1 MTRTDYDD
9 FLDRIRELHDLHQ
22 IDGWLQWD
30 QQVTMPVG
38 GSGDRAAQ
46 MATLSGLIHERL
58 TDPRLGELLDRLAD
72 APKLDDA
79 QAANVRET
87 RRDRDRAVRVPPA
100 LVQAFARAKALAFDV
115 WQAAR
120 PADDFRSFAPH
131 LEELV
136 RMARETAAHIGYA
149 DEPYDALLD
158 EYEPGMSAA
167 VVQAVFEPLGTEL
180 RGILDCLDGAPEPR
194 TDFLTRTFD
203 PARQQTFC
211 RALIADLGYDLER
224 GRLDESAHPF
234 TIGNGDDVRI
244 TVRYNPRFLPS
255 ALFAAI
261 HETGHALYEQGVD
274 PAHRRTPMGTAVS
287 LGVHESQ
294 SRLWE
299 NMIGRSPE
307 LWGHYFPRLQAL
319 FPDELADVAATEFVR
334 AVNVVRPSLVRVE
347 ADEVTYSLHILVRF
361 DIERA
366 LVNGAVGP
374 DELPELWRERM
385 RHYLGLVPD
394 TDRDGVLQDIHWAI
408 GAFGYFPTYALGNL
422 YAAQLREAMLRDIPD
437 LMESVRQGQFVDALR
452 WLRERVHRLGRLH
465 PAPELI
471 RRATGAPPDASHFVR
486 YIRTKYGALY
496 NQAL

>member
-1 MTRTDYDD
+1 MIRTDYAE
-9 FLDRIRELHDLHQ
+9 FLDRIREIHDLHQ
-22 IDGWLQWD
+22 IEGWLQWD
-30 QQVTMPVG
+30 QQVTMPAG
-38 GSGDRAAQ
+38 GAEDRASQ

-58 TDPRLGELLDRLAD
+58 TDSRLGELLDRLAD
-72 APKLDDA
+72 TPGPDAA

-136 RMARETAAHIGYA
+136 RLARETAAHIGYA
-149 DEPYDALLD
+149 AEPYDALLD
-158 EYEPGMSAA
+158 EYEPGMTAA
-167 VVQAVFEPLGTEL
+167 AVQAVFEPLGSEL
-180 RGILDCLDGAPEPR
+180 REIIGRLAGAPAPR
-194 TDFLTRTFD
+194 TDFLTRTYD
-203 PARQQTFC
+203 TARQQTFC

-234 TIGNGDDVRI
+234 TIGNADDVRI
-244 TVRYNPRFLPS
+244 TVRYNPRYLPS

-261 HETGHALYEQGVD
+261 HEAGHALYEQGVD
-274 PAHRRTPMGTAVS
+274 PAHRRTPMGNAVS
-287 LGVHESQ
+287 LGIHESQ

-307 LWGHYFPRLQAL
+307 FWGHYFPRLQAL
-319 FPDELADVAATEFVR
+319 FPDELADVAAAEFVR

-347 ADEVTYSLHILVRF
+347 ADEVTYSLHILLRF

-366 LVNGAVGP
+366 LVNGAVGTG
-374 DELPELWRERM
+374 ELPELWRERM
-385 RHYLGLVPD
+385 RHYLGLAPE
-394 TDRDGVLQDIHWAI
+394 TDRDGVLQDIHWSI
-408 GAFGYFPTYALGNL
+408 GSFGYFPTYALGNL
-422 YAAQLREAMLRDIPD
+422 YAAQLRDAMLREIPD
-437 LMESVRQGQFVDALR
+437 LMAQVGRGRFQAPLE
-452 WLRERVHRLGRLH
+452 WLRERVHRQGRLH

-471 RRATGAPPDASHFVR
+471 RRATGAPPDAAHFIR
-486 YIRTKYGALY
+486 YIREKYGALY
-496 NQAL
+496 GLPL